1 MKLRY
6 IMTVGDIIYH
16 VRNGHIIVGSK
27 KHNRDE
33 DRIYIGRKE
42 DQIFVGTD
50 NLKYKFEVKDISV
63 STAFIGDTIIGILVY
78 DSEDIHS
85 IKVGDKV
92 YAIVGKQHSQ

>member
-1 MKLRY
+1 
-6 IMTVGDIIYH
+6 MTVGDIIYH

-50 NLKYKFEVKDISV
+50 NLKYKFEVNDISI
-63 STAFIGDTIIGILVY
+63 STAFIGDTIIGIFVC
-78 DSEDIHS
+78 DSEDINH
-85 IKVGDKV
+85 IKIGDKV
-92 YAIVGKQHSQ
+92 YGVVSD